1 MRYVINITKNKTSK
15 DGSILGKVLDFKNE
29 MTLHEQSELNVY
41 KKHPQLTACNREVTI
56 YNRYTQQKVQTIMFG
71 SNSYLG
77 ATIFPEAI
85 QKAIE
90 VTKELGIG
98 SVEAPRILPF
108 SFRGYCQKRSFPIL
122 GSFHFLSNLQG

>member
-85 QKAIE
+85 QKAIDDNILKIYAGKTKLLISELKDADAAVLGASALGWE
-90 VTKELGIG
+90 VRDI
-98 SVEAPRILPF
+98 
-108 SFRGYCQKRSFPIL
+108 
-122 GSFHFLSNLQG
+122 

>member
-90 VTKELGIG
+90 VTKELCFWIWWS
-98 SVEAPRILPF
+98 SVIIRYIYVSARIRT
-108 SFRGYCQKRSFPIL
+108 SYC
-122 GSFHFLSNLQG
+122 

>member
-56 YNRYTQQKVQTIMFG
+56 YKIH
-71 SNSYLG
+71 S
-77 ATIFPEAI
+77 
-85 QKAIE
+85 
-90 VTKELGIG
+90 TKSTNYHVRL
-98 SVEAPRILPF
+98 
-108 SFRGYCQKRSFPIL
+108 K
-122 GSFHFLSNLQG
+122 

>member
-98 SVEAPRILPF
+98 SGGVPL
-108 SFRGYCQKRSFPIL
+108 
-122 GSFHFLSNLQG
+122 LSGTYLIPSSLQ

>member
-77 ATIFPEAI
+77 ATIFPETI
-85 QKAIE
+85 QRLLK
-90 VTKELGIG
+90 
-98 SVEAPRILPF
+98 
-108 SFRGYCQKRSFPIL
+108 
-122 GSFHFLSNLQG
+122 